1 MGWRAVVSEYG
12 SVTGYRDTNTG
23 EKISVAEFQ
32 RRHMIEQGGASHGG
46 FGAPGAG
53 HPQMSPMST
62 MQHPGGLT
70 IEQPRHLGAS
80 PITQPA
86 PTAVQTNQ
94 TPITTP
100 PVAPQVQPNMPGNTQ
115 GGFVDA
121 AVPMQQQGQMPIGGQ
136 PMPMAGQ
143 QIDQQGQMPY
153 AGMPTG
159 RTLRE
164 VTGAENHDSMVSHLG
179 YERHGK
185 GFIDATSVTLLLP
198 SLGLIVVFIII
209 VTIRVKKIRKQRQA
223 AKELAEKQGKEV

>member
-1 MGWRAVVSEYG
+1 MGWRAVVSENG
-12 SVTGYRDTNTG
+12 KVTGYRETSTG
-23 EKISVAEFQ
+23 ERISVAEFE
-32 RRHMIEQGGASHGG
+32 RRHMMEQSGASHSGS
-46 FGAPGAG
+46 GAPGAG
-53 HPQMSPMST
+53 HPQLAPMGTQGS

-70 IEQPRHLGAS
+70 IEQPRHLGSS
-80 PITQPA
+80 PLVQPG
-86 PTAVQTNQ
+86 AVAV
-94 TPITTP
+94 PVTTP
-100 PVAPQVQPNMPGNTQ
+100 PVTPQEQPNMPGNAQ

-121 AVPMQQQGQMPIGGQ
+121 TAMPIQQQGQMPAGSRQ
-136 PMPMAGQ
+136 MPMNGQ
-143 QIDQQGQMPY
+143 EMPSS
-153 AGMPTG
+153 GMPTG